1 MKNLPEDDER
11 LVDFLRKHRPDIPP
25 AAPDLEETIFRAVES
40 SASNPNPLSKSNP
53 TSWFRQLWL
62 VPPAIAATVVLALN
76 SDTLRSNTLPKLAHF
91 EATNSL
97 SQIESLK
104 LKAWNSPN
112 PKHRLNDEELLYLE
126 AYLENNWNGVVANS
140 HPEMEVEAI
149 EAEYMSLAN
158 STSPYSVKSA
168 KLSTTRR

>member
-25 AAPDLEETIFRAVES
+25 AAPDLEETIFRSVES
-40 SASNPNPLSKSNP
+40 SASNPNTLSKSNP
-53 TSWFRQLWL
+53 SWFRQLWL

-76 SDTLRSNTLPKLAHF
+76 SDTLRSNTLPKLAQF

-112 PKHRLNDEELLYLE
+112 RKTHRLNDEELLYLE